1 MNSFLHF
8 QKSYVFFFFS
18 ESAKV
23 MKDGKIVQSGKYE
36 DLVSDKEGELI
47 SQMAAHTKSLGQ
59 VNSPENCNRLIING
73 KNHHHQDNTHCGELK
88 EENFEEFTINYSTNT
103 KSSCQQEK
111 TETGRVK
118 WHVYS
123 TFITSAYKGCLV
135 PVILLCQVLFQA
147 LQMASNYWIA
157 WGTEEK
163 GQVNTTSNKQ
173 LIGIFVLLSAGS
185 SIFILGRAVLLSTIA
200 IETARRLFLGMTN
213 SVFRAPLSFFDST
226 PSSRILSRVST

>member
-1 MNSFLHF
+1 M
-8 QKSYVFFFFS
+8 FFFS

-73 KNHHHQDNTHCGELK
+73 KNHHHQNNTHCGELK
-88 EENFEEFTINYSTNT
+88 EETFEEFTINSSTNT
-103 KSSCQQEK
+103 KSSCQQEE
-111 TETGRVK
+111 TETGSVK